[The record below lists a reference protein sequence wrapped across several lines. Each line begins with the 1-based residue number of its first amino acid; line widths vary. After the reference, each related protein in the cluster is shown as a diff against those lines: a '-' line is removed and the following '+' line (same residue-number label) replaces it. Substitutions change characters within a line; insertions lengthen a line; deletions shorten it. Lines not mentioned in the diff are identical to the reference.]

1 MVARVVVGR
10 AAAQV
15 AQVVEEM
22 ARVGAEGWVHA
33 AAMVAKVVAQA
44 ERAELVMVG
53 STDEQALKVDEP
65 PRRQRLRG
73 HRAESRTS
81 CATSN
86 AGGPTP

>member
-22 ARVGAEGWVHA
+22 ARVGAEDWVHA

-44 ERAELVMVG
+44 DRAELVMVG

-73 HRAESRTS
+73 HQAESRTS